1 MSETTPPLDRILMTA
16 DPIGGVWNFALELC
30 GGLEAAGIEVILATM
45 GAALRPEQRAELEEL
60 ANVELVESSL
70 KLEWMED
77 PWHDV
82 SKAGTWLEWLEAQ
95 FAPDLIHLNGF
106 AHGALPWTAPVVV
119 TAHSDVLSWWR
130 AVRREEA
137 PTSWDDYT
145 EAVRHGLAGADV
157 VTAPSR
163 AMLEALQRY
172 RAPLAGARV
181 IHNGRRPERYFPGA
195 KEPFILS
202 VGRLWDDAKNAR
214 ALAAIAPELPWRVRL
229 AGEPAGPGG
238 ERFAAQNVEMLGHC
252 APQRLVGL
260 YSRAA
265 IYAAPARYEPFGLS
279 ALEAG
284 LSRCA
289 LVLGDIPSL
298 REIWDDAALFVDP
311 DDPHEL
317 RDVLRRLIEDPVARA
332 DLGARAQQRART
344 YTTERMVQGYLD
356 AYATALSAAG
366 PSPSALSPA

>member
-1 MSETTPPLDRILMTA
+1 MTETTPPLDRILMTA

-45 GAALRPEQRAELEEL
+45 GAALRPEQRAELEERP
-60 ANVELVESSL
+60 NVELVESTL
-70 KLEWMED
+70 KLEWMAD

-82 SKAGTWLEWLEAQ
+82 AKAGTWLEWLEAQ

-106 AHGALPWTAPVVV
+106 AHGALPWTAPVLI
-119 TAHSDVLSWWR
+119 TAHSDVRSWWR

-137 PTSWDDYT
+137 PPGWDDYT
-145 EAVRHGLAGADV
+145 DAVRHGLAGADV
-157 VTAPSR
+157 VAAPSV
-163 AMLEALQRY
+163 AMLEALQDY
-172 RAPLAGARV
+172 RVPLANARV
-181 IHNGRRPERYFPGA
+181 IYNGRRAERYFPGA

-202 VGRLWDDAKNAR
+202 VGRLWDEAKNAR
-214 ALAAIAPELPWRVRL
+214 TLARIAPELPWRVRF
-229 AGEPAGPGG
+229 AGDPTGPGG
-238 ERFAAQNVEMLGHC
+238 ERFVAQNVETLGHC
-252 APQRLVGL
+252 PPQRLAGL

-298 REIWDDAALFVDP
+298 REIWADVALFVNP

-317 RDVLRRLIEDPVARA
+317 RDALRRLIEDPVARA
-332 DLGARAQQRART
+332 ELGARAQQRGRT
-344 YTTERMVQGYLD
+344 YATSRMVQEYLA
-356 AYATALSAAG
+356 AYATALTSAG
-366 PSPSALSPA
+366 PSAEAVSTA